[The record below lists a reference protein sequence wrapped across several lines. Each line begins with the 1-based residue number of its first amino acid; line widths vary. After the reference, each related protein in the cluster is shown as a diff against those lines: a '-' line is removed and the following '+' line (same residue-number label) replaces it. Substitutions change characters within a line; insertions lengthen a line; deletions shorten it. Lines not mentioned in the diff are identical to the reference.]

1 MADQLSDDQRQK
13 MLQIMATEHSVLQAG
28 RIPQSEKYFVGSI
41 HDDFASTLAPTAY
54 GMPITPGRQ
63 SLLTVPGA
71 IAMVNGVIV
80 GAFAGLLVGGFI
92 VDSFVPSVGVGLAAF
107 VVSGWL
113 QRRHQIVRWDQM
125 VRRLPTLFPSK
136 PTP

>member
-1 MADQLSDDQRQK
+1 
-13 MLQIMATEHSVLQAG
+13 
-28 RIPQSEKYFVGSI
+28 
-41 HDDFASTLAPTAY
+41 
-54 GMPITPGRQ
+54 MPITPGRQ

-80 GAFAGLLVGGFI
+80 GAFAGLFVGGFI
-92 VDSFVPSVGVGLAAF
+92 VDSLVPSVGVGLAAF

-113 QRRHQIVRWDQM
+113 QRRHQIGRWEQM